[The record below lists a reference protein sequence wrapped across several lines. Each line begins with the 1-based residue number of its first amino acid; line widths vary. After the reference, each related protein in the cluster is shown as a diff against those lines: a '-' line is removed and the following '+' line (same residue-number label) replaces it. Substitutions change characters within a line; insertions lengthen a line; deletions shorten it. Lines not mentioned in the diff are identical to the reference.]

1 MTDELKKVIES
12 VDVPLLVLEQ
22 EYAAGVSIINNDY
35 DAGYKM
41 GKYVA
46 NKGHKNVLV
55 VSVNEKDIAVGVKRR
70 SGILD
75 ALENSNVEN
84 VDVIES
90 NFSHHKT
97 YDCVKE
103 YFKDS

>member
-1 MTDELKKVIES
+1 
-12 VDVPLLVLEQ
+12 
-22 EYAAGVSIINNDY
+22 
-35 DAGYKM
+35 M

-46 NKGHKNVLV
+46 DKGHKNVLV

-84 VDVIES
+84 VDVLRVI
-90 NFSHHKT
+90 SHIIKLMI
-97 YDCVKE
+97 VLKNIL
-103 YFKDS
+103 KIV